1 MKTTTSIERDG
12 QVQLTLTSETNA
24 EREALWHSME
34 TGELRL
40 FLAELTRRHENDG
53 GCCTGIPRC
62 RIGGER

>member
-1 MKTTTSIERDG
+1 MKTTTATQRNG
-12 QVQLTLTSETNA
+12 HVQLTLTSETKA

-53 GCCTGIPRC
+53 ECCRTEEVNG
-62 RIGGER
+62 